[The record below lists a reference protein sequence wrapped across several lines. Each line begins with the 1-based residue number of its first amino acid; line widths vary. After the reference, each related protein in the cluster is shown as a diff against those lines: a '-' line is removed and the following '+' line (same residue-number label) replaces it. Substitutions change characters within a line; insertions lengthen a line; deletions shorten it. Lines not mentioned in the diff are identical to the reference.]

1 MRRDQKEIVVSELE
15 KVFSDSG
22 VVVIAEYTGLTVSEM
37 SELRLK
43 MSNSGGKV
51 RVAKN
56 SLAKIALNG
65 KPNKEIEKFLI
76 GQTVLL
82 FSDDPVAAAK
92 VAREYSDENE
102 KLKIIGGSMGSEIL
116 DANGV
121 DAVSKM
127 PSRDELISSIIAAII
142 SPASNLAATLDGP
155 GASLSGSI
163 AGIEDQKAA

>member
-1 MRRDQKEIVVSELE
+1 
-15 KVFSDSG
+15 
-22 VVVIAEYTGLTVSEM
+22 
-37 SELRLK
+37 
-43 MSNSGGKV
+43 
-51 RVAKN
+51 
-56 SLAKIALNG
+56 
-65 KPNKEIEKFLI
+65 
-76 GQTVLL
+76 
-82 FSDDPVAAAK
+82 VAAAK

-116 DANGV
+116 DASGV

-142 SPASNLAATLDGP
+142 SPASNLAATLGGP

>member
-65 KPNKEIEKFLI
+65 KPNKEIEKFLT

-92 VAREYSDENE
+92 VAREYADKNE

-127 PSRDELISSIIAAII
+127 PSRDELISSITAAII